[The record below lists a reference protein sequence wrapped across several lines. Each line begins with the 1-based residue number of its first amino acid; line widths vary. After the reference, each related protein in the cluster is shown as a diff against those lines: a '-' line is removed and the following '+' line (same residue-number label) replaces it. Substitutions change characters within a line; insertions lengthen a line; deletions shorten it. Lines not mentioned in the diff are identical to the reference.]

1 MPCLI
6 SKLKILLL
14 LLSTLIC
21 GCSFDYNYD
30 AVYSPKLSKVIS
42 GQEIETPDILRIE
55 GTKNIMLTIST
66 PLTEEEV
73 EEIVLSDKRK
83 ETYLKL
89 YFLTKNNLTK
99 VDGGWFF
106 DMVNRYDCKNNNIL
120 GQVASNFFFTED
132 KVNEE
137 SQEKY
142 INYSYIRINKLIQDK
157 SDVCLDFISP
167 GYDFPL
173 GSKSIASS
181 IIKINREE
189 LKRMYEEYLER
200 NNPN

>member
-73 EEIVLSDKRK
+73 EEIVLSDK
-83 ETYLKL
+83 
-89 YFLTKNNLTK
+89 
-99 VDGGWFF
+99 
-106 DMVNRYDCKNNNIL
+106 
-120 GQVASNFFFTED
+120 
-132 KVNEE
+132 
-137 SQEKY
+137 EKR
-142 INYSYIRINKLIQDK
+142 RI
-157 SDVCLDFISP
+157 
-167 GYDFPL
+167 
-173 GSKSIASS
+173 
-181 IIKINREE
+181 
-189 LKRMYEEYLER
+189 
-200 NNPN
+200 